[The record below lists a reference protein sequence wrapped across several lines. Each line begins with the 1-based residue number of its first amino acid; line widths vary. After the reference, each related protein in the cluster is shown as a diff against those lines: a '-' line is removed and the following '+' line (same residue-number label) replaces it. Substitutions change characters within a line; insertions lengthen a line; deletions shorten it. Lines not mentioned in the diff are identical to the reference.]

1 MIHIYYLTLIV
12 AVSLGSSYITSNL
25 PALKRGFKRLLT
37 RSNPKPPTPAINQI
51 VIDLNNRVGD
61 LEDQVDN
68 LASQLASRDRNRKS
82 NIRRDVREYLE
93 ELRTDK

>member
-37 RSNPKPPTPAINQI
+37 RSNVKTPTPAINQI